1 LYKFQ
6 IELKYLRI
14 EIKVFATIFKFPF
27 LLIENF
33 VKYFLL
39 FQTPELTQIESNSN
53 LLIIIDTFQEIVK
66 PLNLS
71 LSYLE
76 RKK

>member
-1 LYKFQ
+1 
-6 IELKYLRI
+6 
-14 EIKVFATIFKFPF
+14 
-27 LLIENF
+27 LIENF